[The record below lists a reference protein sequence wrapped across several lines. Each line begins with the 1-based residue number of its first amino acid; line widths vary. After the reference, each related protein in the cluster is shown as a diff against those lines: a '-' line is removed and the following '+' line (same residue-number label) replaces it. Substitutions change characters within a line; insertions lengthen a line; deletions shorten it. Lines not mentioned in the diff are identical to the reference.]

1 MDLHCPSCNSSN
13 TQNIEVA
20 YEQSVRTSHKGFESV
35 SAFGRKIAPPE
46 FVNPLFAGFIFA
58 LVWVVFW
65 FIGLTA
71 AFLAIPLMGLLGTI
85 VLWGL
90 LPFLL
95 GALWA
100 VWAGL
105 RRNQRDLS
113 LYEVLVLSHDQIKIT
128 RHNPNGPLQ
137 EWDANP
143 YWVELNLHP
152 KGKVENYITLRGSD
166 REVELGA
173 FLSPEE
179 RLELHD
185 ELSQKLA
192 RLKRHC

>member
-1 MDLHCPSCNSSN
+1 MPYEWTKDPADADS
-13 TQNIEVA
+13 TQA
-20 YEQSVRTSHKGFESV
+20 RLWPHKSMTPEGF
-35 SAFGRKIAPPE
+35 G
-46 FVNPLFAGFIFA
+46 
-58 LVWVVFW
+58 W

-113 LYEVLVLSHDQIKIT
+113 LYEELVLSRDQIKIT
-128 RHNPNGPLQ
+128 RHNPKGPLQ
-137 EWDANP
+137 EWYANP

>member
-71 AFLAIPLMGLLGTI
+71 SESYRWFQAQTEWHVFMCDSAIVVFVIAFVGACLYDVFGVIPVRARWRKGMVCRRCGH
-85 VLWGL
+85 VW
-90 LPFLL
+90 LPR
-95 GALWA
+95 G
-100 VWAGL
+100 
-105 RRNQRDLS
+105 
-113 LYEVLVLSHDQIKIT
+113 
-128 RHNPNGPLQ
+128 
-137 EWDANP
+137 DA
-143 YWVELNLHP
+143 
-152 KGKVENYITLRGSD
+152 R
-166 REVELGA
+166 
-173 FLSPEE
+173 
-179 RLELHD
+179 
-185 ELSQKLA
+185 
-192 RLKRHC
+192 